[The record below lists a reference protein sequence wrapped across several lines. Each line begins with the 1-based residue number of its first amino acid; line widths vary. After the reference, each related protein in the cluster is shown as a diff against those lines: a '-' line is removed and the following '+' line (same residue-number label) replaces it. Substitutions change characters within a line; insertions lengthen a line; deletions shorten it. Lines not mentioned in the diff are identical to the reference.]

1 MIIGHLLFSM
11 IDYKNP
17 AGQFLPLV
25 DRTSQ
30 PEEMMLHSRDRS
42 DVTALAAHKQMYRG
56 ELYSEF

>member
-1 MIIGHLLFSM
+1 MNHCR
-11 IDYKNP
+11 
-17 AGQFLPLV
+17 FLPLV

-30 PEEMMLHSRDRS
+30 PEEMMLHSRDRR

>member
-17 AGQFLPLV
+17 
-25 DRTSQ
+25 TSQ
-30 PEEMMLHSRDRS
+30 PEEMMLHSRDPR

-56 ELYSEF
+56 ELDSEF